1 MPRFRMVYVSI
12 TENEPDQIKR
22 VAEGLGEEFGLEVDF
37 YGIYGE
43 DADDDPLVFHEL
55 VERSKRADFVYV
67 RCMGDINRFRKWE
80 RYEAVLKDIRGFPAV
95 YSGNPEVNVMLRDLF
110 RGDESEYRELFS
122 YVRDRCP
129 ENDKGIIQWGMH
141 KLGFIQKRPDPPIAH
156 RLFGIYHKG
165 MPSDISLDDY
175 LSTLDPGKFTI
186 GVVFSASSWVYGM
199 LEHVDALVEE
209 VERQGMN
216 AIPLFLSGF
225 SKEMEG
231 GVAGVLK
238 RHFTKDG
245 KPLVSAI
252 ISTSRLTLDDPDH
265 DRCLDEWNF
274 YRNNLNVPVLFG
286 LGVYGKYHDFEDD
299 KVGLAKRDM
308 QMNVIYPELE
318 GCIIGVPIACKARIE
333 GTSRYIPIQE
343 RLERMAGMAK
353 AWGRL
358 GSKPAS
364 ERKVAIL
371 MWQSRPDSGCIGGAA
386 GLDTP
391 ESVADILK
399 RLSSE
404 GYVVDGVPADG
415 RALIEE
421 ILDGVTNNL
430 DGLSSSVIRDKAA
443 DLVPGKRYRGQFIR
457 IPAWDQEQMRKDWGE
472 PPGTICVDKGD
483 VIVPGIIKGNVF
495 IGYQPLRG
503 WADKMEQN
511 IHDPVMF
518 AQHQYLA
525 YYKWLKESFGADM
538 IFHMGTHGTI
548 EWLPGKNVGMSGKCD
563 PDVVL
568 DGIPNIY
575 PYVIDDPG
583 EGIQCKRRIESVL
596 IGHMPPTMA
605 RADSY
610 QELDE
615 VNVLLQDLLKLGRDV
630 SPERRRQAVSDIYEA
645 AKRNNLLKDLEIT
658 DENDPGPDGFED
670 YLVPLHEY
678 IEEVKDAL
686 VRSDMHILGRV
697 PREGHFDEMVYS
709 ITRLDN
715 GDVKSLRDA
724 YAAYQGFDIQ
734 EALESPAE
742 MRPNGEVNSEAVA
755 RVDGELMDLLTW
767 MREDGYDFERTMAHI
782 GHDASDDLK
791 RTLEYVCDVLVPNI
805 RRMEDEIGH
814 MSDGLKGEHVVPG
827 PSGAPTRG
835 GASILPMGRNF
846 FSLDPDSIPTHTAWE
861 IGKRMADQMVQ
872 RYVEENGA
880 YPREIGFVIWATDT
894 MKTYGDDVAYIF
906 WLLGVRPV
914 WARTGGQVID
924 LEAVPLSELGRPRVD
939 VTVNITGLFRDTFP
953 NLIDLIDQAVN
964 LVASLDES
972 DDDNALAA
980 NLRRDVVEG
989 MASGLA
995 SDEARRRA
1003 AVRIFGAPP
1012 GGYGTGVN
1020 HAVGASSW
1028 NTVQDLADVYLDWC
1042 SNGYS
1047 RGRFG
1052 EKMRDEFVRRFSS
1065 VEVTVKNMPD
1075 REIDLL
1081 DCDDVYEYLGGM
1093 NAFVRAYGK
1102 HKDTFSTYMGDD
1114 SDPKKSRLRSTKQ
1127 ELRYVFRSKV
1137 LNPKFIN
1144 GLKEHGYRG
1153 AGDMA
1158 SITEYTMAWDA
1169 TSDVGED
1176 WMYEGL
1182 ADKFLLDKDT
1192 KEWMMD
1198 CNPYAMMSI
1207 INRLEE
1213 AISRGLWDATDE
1225 YKEKLEAL
1233 SLELEDK
1240 IEDITDRRGHRHGGR
1255 ALGMVKYRRALPSA
1269 TGVSGRSAIVAVGDV
1284 ASPGRTGAGAERAG
1298 SEVLYTAIL

>member
-1 MPRFRMVYVSI
+1 
-12 TENEPDQIKR
+12 
-22 VAEGLGEEFGLEVDF
+22 
-37 YGIYGE
+37 
-43 DADDDPLVFHEL
+43 
-55 VERSKRADFVYV
+55 
-67 RCMGDINRFRKWE
+67 
-80 RYEAVLKDIRGFPAV
+80 
-95 YSGNPEVNVMLRDLF
+95 
-110 RGDESEYRELFS
+110 
-122 YVRDRCP
+122 
-129 ENDKGIIQWGMH
+129 
-141 KLGFIQKRPDPPIAH
+141 
-156 RLFGIYHKG
+156 
-165 MPSDISLDDY
+165 
-175 LSTLDPGKFTI
+175 
-186 GVVFSASSWVYGM
+186 
-199 LEHVDALVEE
+199 
-209 VERQGMN
+209 
-216 AIPLFLSGF
+216 
-225 SKEMEG
+225 
-231 GVAGVLK
+231 
-238 RHFTKDG
+238 
-245 KPLVSAI
+245 
-252 ISTSRLTLDDPDH
+252 
-265 DRCLDEWNF
+265 
-274 YRNNLNVPVLFG
+274 
-286 LGVYGKYHDFEDD
+286 
-299 KVGLAKRDM
+299 
-308 QMNVIYPELE
+308 
-318 GCIIGVPIACKARIE
+318 
-333 GTSRYIPIQE
+333 
-343 RLERMAGMAK
+343 
-353 AWGRL
+353 
-358 GSKPAS
+358 
-364 ERKVAIL
+364 
-371 MWQSRPDSGCIGGAA
+371 
-386 GLDTP
+386 
-391 ESVADILK
+391 
-399 RLSSE
+399 
-404 GYVVDGVPADG
+404 
-415 RALIEE
+415 
-421 ILDGVTNNL
+421 
-430 DGLSSSVIRDKAA
+430 
-443 DLVPGKRYRGQFIR
+443 
-457 IPAWDQEQMRKDWGE
+457 
-472 PPGTICVDKGD
+472 
-483 VIVPGIIKGNVF
+483 
-495 IGYQPLRG
+495 
-503 WADKMEQN
+503 
-511 IHDPVMF
+511 
-518 AQHQYLA
+518 
-525 YYKWLKESFGADM
+525 
-538 IFHMGTHGTI
+538 
-548 EWLPGKNVGMSGKCD
+548 
-563 PDVVL
+563 
-568 DGIPNIY
+568 
-575 PYVIDDPG
+575 
-583 EGIQCKRRIESVL
+583 
-596 IGHMPPTMA
+596 
-605 RADSY
+605 
-610 QELDE
+610 
-615 VNVLLQDLLKLGRDV
+615 
-630 SPERRRQAVSDIYEA
+630 
-645 AKRNNLLKDLEIT
+645 
-658 DENDPGPDGFED
+658 
-670 YLVPLHEY
+670 
-678 IEEVKDAL
+678 
-686 VRSDMHILGRV
+686 
-697 PREGHFDEMVYS
+697 
-709 ITRLDN
+709 
-715 GDVKSLRDA
+715 
-724 YAAYQGFDIQ
+724 
-734 EALESPAE
+734 
-742 MRPNGEVNSEAVA
+742 
-755 RVDGELMDLLTW
+755 
-767 MREDGYDFERTMAHI
+767 
-782 GHDASDDLK
+782 
-791 RTLEYVCDVLVPNI
+791 
-805 RRMEDEIGH
+805 
-814 MSDGLKGEHVVPG
+814 
-827 PSGAPTRG
+827 
-835 GASILPMGRNF
+835 MGRNF

-1114 SDPKKSRLRSTKQ
+1114 SDPKKSKLRSTQQ

-1182 ADKFLLDKDT
+1182 ADKFLFDKDT

-1207 INRLEE
+1207 ISRLEE

-1240 IEDITDRRGHRHGGR
+1240 IEDITDR
-1255 ALGMVKYRRALPSA
+1255 
-1269 TGVSGRSAIVAVGDV
+1269 
-1284 ASPGRTGAGAERAG
+1284 
-1298 SEVLYTAIL
+1298 